1 MRMAMGGTLAL
12 LGYKLMFLIILL
24 TLCGAPDISPTWQT
38 FMAELESE
46 PPVDVSQS
54 LASGSGSENEDED
67 PPQLSAQA
75 LAALQEFYSE
85 QNAAEKDINE
95 IAENWVSLALY

>member
-1 MRMAMGGTLAL
+1 
-12 LGYKLMFLIILL
+12 
-24 TLCGAPDISPTWQT
+24 
-38 FMAELESE
+38 MAELESE
-46 PPVDVSQS
+46 PPVDASQS